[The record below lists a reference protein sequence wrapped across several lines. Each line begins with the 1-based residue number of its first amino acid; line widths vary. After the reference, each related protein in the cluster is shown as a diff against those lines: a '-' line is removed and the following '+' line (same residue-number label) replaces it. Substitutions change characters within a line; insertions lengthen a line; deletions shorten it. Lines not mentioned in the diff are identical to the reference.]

1 MKVTVTFWRNQDSYR
16 YDRKSALFQFIKEFS
31 FLVDFTLKLADL
43 DKQIVQKIWNLYFF
57 LWHFIFAK
65 EKEKKKV
72 RCNSKFYVKTE
83 SYITITI

>member
-43 DKQIVQKIWNLYFF
+43 DKQIVQKIWSCVLF
-57 LWHFIFAK
+57 LWDFIFAK
-65 EKEKKKV
+65 EKEMKKV
-72 RCNSKFYVKTE
+72 ICNSRFYVKTE
-83 SYITITI
+83 SYLTVTI